1 MKRFIKNL
9 IPFLLFFSLPLFFNA
24 QINYAQYVN
33 PFIGTGG
40 HGHTFPGAALP
51 FGMVQ
56 LSPDTRIDG
65 SWDGC
70 GGYHFSDSVIYGFS
84 HTHLSGTGVSDYGDI
99 LLMPMLGTPSIDNKV
114 YSSKF
119 SHLKEKASAGSYE
132 VMLEDDKIKAELT
145 ATLRTGIH
153 KYTFPKTDKANIILD
168 LLHRDKTLNCNFK
181 IIDSVTISGF
191 RISEAWAK
199 EQHIYF
205 IIKFSKPFKKM
216 EYSVKRKFQTTLS
229 DKEEADGACFEF
241 NVNDGT
247 PFLIKVGVSST
258 NEDGARKNLEAEA
271 NHWDFEK
278 YKKDAESA
286 WNKELSKI
294 EIESNDKDKLSIFYT
309 ALYHCMIHPSLNMD
323 VDGQYRGR
331 DNAIHTAKNFTY
343 YSVFSLWDTFRALH
357 PLFTIIDRKRTA
369 DFINTFLA
377 QHKEG
382 GRLPIWELSSNE
394 TDCMIGYH
402 SVSVIADAFTKN
414 IFGYDS
420 LAIYNAMKAASNYTG
435 YGAPA
440 YSKQGYLQIDDEH
453 ESVSKTLEYAYDDWC
468 IAQVA
473 ENLNQGK
480 DYAIYIKRAQSYKN
494 LFDSS
499 TGFMRPR
506 KNGNWLSPFDPAEVN
521 NHFTEANS
529 WQYSF
534 FVPHDIYGL
543 IKFQGG
549 DQAFEK
555 KLDDLFNTE
564 SKTTGRDQADITGL
578 IGQYAHGNEPSHHM
592 AYLYNYV
599 GKPQKTI
606 QKVQQILNQFYK
618 NAPDGLIGNE
628 DCGAMSAWY
637 VLSSMGIYQV
647 CPGKPEYVLG
657 LPLFEKIKIHLEN
670 GKVFEI
676 ASPKTSVGNETN
688 EVTSVS
694 LNSKSNVR
702 SFVTYDQIY
711 NGGSLVFSFAPKK
724 GINNY
729 GQNKIM
735 RPITGIAENLIIPA
749 PIIKSESKS
758 FKAKQTLTLESVQS
772 GTIMYTVDGSEP
784 SGKSKIYSK
793 PFTIENSCVVKARTY
808 SDTNSSEITN
818 AHFFKAPNNYKITL
832 NCKYNRQYTAGGDDG
847 IIDGIYGTTNWRKG
861 EWQGYQSQD
870 FNCIIDMGI
879 SKTIKEIT
887 SNYLQDSRSWILF
900 PTQVEYLISE
910 DGKTFTS
917 VKIVPN
923 KVITDDYE
931 VSLKKISFNP
941 EKPIKAR
948 YIKLIAKNY
957 GALPEGHL
965 GVGGDAFIFIDEIE
979 IK

>member
-1 MKRFIKNL
+1 MKRFSLNIIIFL
-9 IPFLLFFSLPLFFNA
+9 SIPFFIKA
-24 QINYAQYVN
+24 QTNYAQYVN

-70 GGYHFSDSVIYGFS
+70 GGYHYSDSIIYGFS

-99 LLMPMLGTPSIDNKV
+99 LLMPMLGAPSIDNKI

-119 SHLKEKASAGSYE
+119 NHLKEKANAGFYE

-145 ATLRTGIH
+145 TTLRTGIH

-168 LLHRDKTLNCNFK
+168 LLHRDKTLSCNLK
-181 IIDSVTISGF
+181 ILDSVTVSGF
-191 RISEAWAK
+191 RTSEAWAK
-199 EQHIYF
+199 EQHVYF
-205 IIKFSKPFKKM
+205 IMKFSKPFKKM
-216 EYSVKRKFQTTLS
+216 EYSVKRKFQTSLN
-229 DKEEADGACFEF
+229 DKLNEQADGAYFEF
-241 NVNDGT
+241 DVSDGA
-247 PFLIKVGVSST
+247 PLVVKVGISST
-258 NEDGARKNLEAEA
+258 NTDGAMRNLEAEA
-271 NHWDFEK
+271 KHWDFEK
-278 YKKDAESA
+278 YKKDAELT

-294 EIESNDKDKLSIFYT
+294 EVESNDKDKLSVFYT
-309 ALYHCMIHPSLNMD
+309 ALYHCMIHPSLNVD

-331 DNAIHTAKNFTY
+331 DNTIHTAKNFNY
-343 YSVFSLWDTFRALH
+343 YTVFSLWDTFRALH
-357 PLFTIIDRKRTA
+357 PLFTIIDRKRTS

-377 QHKEG
+377 QYKES
-382 GRLPIWELSSNE
+382 GRLPVWELSSNE

-402 SVSVIADAFTKN
+402 SVSVISDAFTKD

-420 LAIYNAMKAASNYTG
+420 LAIYKAMKAASNYTG
-435 YGAPA
+435 YGAPVYA
-440 YSKQGYLQIDDEH
+440 KQGYLQIDDEH

-473 ENLNQGK
+473 ERLNIEK
-480 DYAIYIKRAQSYKN
+480 DNIQYIKRAQSYKN
-494 LFDSS
+494 LFDPS

-506 KNGNWLSPFDPAEVN
+506 KNGNWLSPFDPSEVN

-543 IKFQGG
+543 IKLHGG
-549 DQAFEK
+549 DLGFEK
-555 KLDDLFNTE
+555 KLDELFSTE
-564 SKTTGRDQADITGL
+564 SKTTGREQADITGL

-592 AYLYNYV
+592 AYLYNYI

-606 QKVQQILNQFYK
+606 QKVHQILNQFYK

-647 CPGKPEYVLG
+647 CPGKPEYILG

-670 GKVFEI
+670 GKIFEI
-676 ASPKTSVGNETN
+676 ETPKTSAGNETP

-694 LNSKSNVR
+694 LNTKSNVR

-711 NGGSLVFSFAPKK
+711 NGGKLVFNFTPKK

-729 GQNKIM
+729 GQNKLM
-735 RPITGIAENLIIPA
+735 RPLTGIAENLIIPV

-758 FKAKQTLTLESVQS
+758 FKGKQSISLESVVS
-772 GTIMYTVDGSEP
+772 GTIMYTLDGSEP
-784 SGKSKIYSK
+784 AKKSKIYSK
-793 PFTIENSCVVKARTY
+793 PFIIENTCVVKARIYLDT
-808 SDTNSSEITN
+808 TNSEVTT
-818 AHFFKAPNNYKITL
+818 AHFYKAPNNYKITL
-832 NCKYNRQYTAGGDDG
+832 NCKYDKQYTAGGDNG
-847 IIDGIYGTTNWRKG
+847 LIDGIYGETNWRKG

-870 FNCIIDMGI
+870 FNCVIDMGI
-879 SKTIKEIT
+879 SKSIRSIN

-900 PTQVEYLISE
+900 PTEIEYLISD
-910 DGKTFTS
+910 DGKNFKS
-917 VKIVPN
+917 VKKIVNPVAADN
-923 KVITDDYE
+923 YE
-931 VSLKKISFNP
+931 VMLKKFNYKS
-941 EKPIKAR
+941 EKPIKTR
-948 YIKLIAKNY
+948 YVKIMAKNF
-957 GALPEGHL
+957 GKLPEGHL
-965 GVGGDAFIFIDEIE
+965 GIGGDAFIFIDEIE